1 MFDLVIRVCVWQIK
15 ILHAFV
21 FWFLHCFIKK
31 ILESLQHR
39 LCVCVCVFAC
49 VPHLVP
55 TCVCE
60 QEVGVGEE
68 VRGRWMFPVKVTAP
82 DRYFILHKLP
92 QLSLISRSVLIITPS
107 LLLSF
112 SHTLSRGISRVR
124 SDERRW
130 FGDYQ
135 RCEKGFIWLTL
146 RLYTNLR
153 EERRCRCKWNRWWWE
168 MKPRGNM

>member
-1 MFDLVIRVCVWQIK
+1 MFDLVIRVCDRLSQIK
-15 ILHAFV
+15 ISQAFV
-21 FWFLHCFIKK
+21 FWFLYCFIKR

-39 LCVCVCVFAC
+39 LCVFLR

-68 VRGRWMFPVKVTAP
+68 VRGRWMFPVRVTAP

-92 QLSLISRSVLIITPS
+92 QLSLISRSVFIITPS
-107 LLLSF
+107 PPLSF
-112 SHTLSRGISRVR
+112 SRSLSRGIRGVQ

-130 FGDYQ
+130 FRGLS
-135 RCEKGFIWLTL
+135 EMWKGLTL
-146 RLYTNLR
+146 TPLR
-153 EERRCRCKWNRWWWE
+153 
-168 MKPRGNM
+168 